1 MHQLIYSIHLLEML
15 ISDLRWDGKFC
26 LFVSDCG
33 SKSII
38 KLDKSLPKGAIFMA
52 YCVLSLNSMNLICM
66 HRCLL
71 EIQGKNF
78 N

>member
-15 ISDLRWDGKFC
+15 ISDLRWEGKIF
-26 LFVSDCG
+26 LQFVSDCG

-52 YCVLSLNSMNLICM
+52 YSAVYFHSTAWI
-66 HRCLL
+66 
-71 EIQGKNF
+71 
-78 N
+78 